1 MTSTPV
7 FSPPRG
13 GTGEMDITDSRRAPV
28 PANPPPAG
36 QSTAIEMDALQAGQG
51 VAKRARSTRDP
62 AKEDDHENEE
72 GMREQT
78 AYQKWD

>member
-1 MTSTPV
+1 
-7 FSPPRG
+7 
-13 GTGEMDITDSRRAPV
+13 
-28 PANPPPAG
+28 
-36 QSTAIEMDALQAGQG
+36 MDALQAGQG